1 MVLGNYY
8 LTLEIAGLEHEGK
21 AYKNSNEAR
30 RTFNTTNTLYP
41 HRSEM
46 EAERINQIEAS
57 IDDLTRRLN
66 ELRGYL

>member
-1 MVLGNYY
+1 
-8 LTLEIAGLEHEGK
+8 
-21 AYKNSNEAR
+21 
-30 RTFNTTNTLYP
+30 
-41 HRSEM
+41 M